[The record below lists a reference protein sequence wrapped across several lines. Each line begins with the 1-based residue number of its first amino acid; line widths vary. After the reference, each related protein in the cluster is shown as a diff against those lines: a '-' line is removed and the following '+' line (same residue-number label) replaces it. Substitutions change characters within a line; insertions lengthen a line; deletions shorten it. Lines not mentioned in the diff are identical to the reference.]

1 MVDLKTYVL
10 EAKNTLHTSPIRK
23 LKQSGKALPEL
34 QANGKHLEKAEEHI
48 EMLLEKVN
56 SPLKVVIMGEVKAGK
71 STLLNALSGG
81 QVSPVNVAEATATI
95 IEISHHSEPKGTI
108 VREAE
113 EISGSAEEIFTIL
126 ENKRGDKDYF
136 EKTKYVK
143 LGFPLA
149 NLQKLKLVDTPGLAT
164 VREENAARTEAYI
177 QESDVVLWVFNGN
190 HLGQAD
196 IEEKLEEVAMLGKP
210 IVALVNKIDEVTTD
224 PMRLVDY
231 LENRVDIFAEQV
243 LPISA
248 QLAYEG
254 ITEND
259 EAKLERS
266 HFPELLC
273 YLEENIERDD
283 TKVQAESIQRSTDAL
298 LYQDKII
305 HESYSKEIDFMLQQM
320 KSRKEDLVYHNQGI
334 KESLEISL
342 KNWFY
347 GEFLETE
354 RDVILTKVSNLGLLS
369 KKADKEEIKQLI
381 VNSLAPERVQAQ
393 LEQKYAQLNEEF
405 QMKWQ
410 QVIRELNDKVILE
423 ANQFEKSH
431 EQEFSYKL
439 AKLDETLPTG
449 EDFLKEGMGK
459 GAAIGGAYGAS
470 AAAYVA
476 WLGPYAAS
484 VSLGTALAAMLP
496 PVLIIGAVT
505 GAVAKIVTYKSTKQK
520 YEAEVEG
527 FIKDIKR
534 QLSETFIPKMTEQL
548 KLQSNHVADEIY
560 HKLCNSL
567 CQNWTEQSLAEL
579 QHGIQRYT
587 IRLAPMPV

>member
-1 MVDLKTYVL
+1 MDLKTYVF
-10 EAKNTLHTSPIRK
+10 EAKNTLYTSPMRK
-23 LKQSGKALPEL
+23 LKQSGQALPEI
-34 QANGKHLEKAEEHI
+34 QANGKHLVKAEEHI
-48 EMLLEKVN
+48 ETLLEKVN

-81 QVSPVNVAEATATI
+81 QVSPVNVGETTATI

-113 EISGSAEEIFTIL
+113 EISGSTEEIFHIL
-126 ENKRGDKDYF
+126 ENKRGDKAYF
-136 EKTKYVK
+136 ENTKYVK
-143 LGFPLA
+143 LGFPLP
-149 NLQKLKLVDTPGLAT
+149 NLQKLKLVDTPGLVT

-210 IVALVNKIDEVTTD
+210 IVALVNKVDEVTTD
-224 PMRLVDY
+224 PMRLVNY
-231 LENRVDIFAEQV
+231 LENRVDIFVEQV

-259 EAKLERS
+259 EAKLVRS
-266 HFPELLC
+266 HFPELLR
-273 YLEENIERDD
+273 YLEENIERED

-320 KSRKEDLVYHNQGI
+320 KSRKDDLVYHNQAI
-334 KESLEISL
+334 KKSLEISL
-342 KNWFY
+342 KNWFF
-347 GEFLETE
+347 GEFFEQE

-369 KKADKEEIKQLI
+369 KKADKEEIKELI
-381 VNSLAPERVQAQ
+381 GNFLAPERVQAQ

-405 QMKWQ
+405 QTKWQ
-410 QVIRELNDKVILE
+410 QVIRELNEKVILE
-423 ANQFEKSH
+423 ANQFEKSQ

-439 AKLDETLPTG
+439 AKLDEILPTG

-459 GAAIGGAYGAS
+459 GAAIGGAYGVS

-484 VSLGTALAAMLP
+484 VSLGTALASMLP

-534 QLSETFIPKMTEQL
+534 QLSETFIPKITEQL

-560 HKLCNSL
+560 HKLCDSL
-567 CQNWTEQSLAEL
+567 CQNWTEQSLADL
-579 QHGIQRYT
+579 QHDIQRYT
-587 IRLAPMPV
+587 IRLVPMTV